1 MHGVRVNVAC
11 PDAALGAVRAQQGD
25 RGGKVTTGPAAVPP
39 APPAAVGDRLEAA
52 LAFVRALQEG
62 WVPEKRSMAAPSRRG
77 QMNHMFGTG

>member
-1 MHGVRVNVAC
+1 
-11 PDAALGAVRAQQGD
+11 
-25 RGGKVTTGPAAVPP
+25 VTTGPAAVPP